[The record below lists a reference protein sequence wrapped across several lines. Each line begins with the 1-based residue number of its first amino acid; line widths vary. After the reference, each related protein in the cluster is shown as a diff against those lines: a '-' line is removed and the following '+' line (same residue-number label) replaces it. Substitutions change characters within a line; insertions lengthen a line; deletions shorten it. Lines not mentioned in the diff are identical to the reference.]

1 LRASHGGRRGCEH
14 ELLRRRLGHRRGHGT
29 RQPSRARGDHRHRN
43 VHRRLS
49 AHASVPDPLLHDRYC
64 RRDPRRDAGTRDA
77 RVLRMRF
84 FNTRFGTS
92 RSQVR
97 SSLQRVRRLGPPL
110 ADESWLDLMIGM
122 EAAIRWPPSGGLP
135 TRRLPSRTA
144 SRSFSPTSRKAVSRY
159 FDLDGDRHPGSECR
173 AHPTAAARNAADDE
187 LWVIY

>member
-1 LRASHGGRRGCEH
+1 MSFSEGVSDTGEDTGRGNPRVRGAITGTGTFIGGFLHTLPFLIPSYTTAIVVAILVVMLKLGTLASCGCGSSTRASAPRC
-14 ELLRRRLGHRRGHGT
+14 
-29 RQPSRARGDHRHRN
+29 
-43 VHRRLS
+43 S
-49 AHASVPDPLLHDRYC
+49 A
-64 RRDPRRDAGTRDA
+64 
-77 RVLRMRF
+77 
-84 FNTRFGTS
+84 S

-122 EAAIRWPPSGGLP
+122 EAAIRWPPSGGLS